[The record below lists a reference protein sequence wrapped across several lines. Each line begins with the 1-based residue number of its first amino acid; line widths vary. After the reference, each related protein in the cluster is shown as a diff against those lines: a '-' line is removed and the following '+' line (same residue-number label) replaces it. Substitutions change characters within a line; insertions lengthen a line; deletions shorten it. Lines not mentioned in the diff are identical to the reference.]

1 MTEIQLKELLPENE
15 QFFQLD
21 LLFENYSLRE
31 VRRKIKSKLNYIQR
45 KLKSSSSPSI
55 NYSFEALKVII
66 IENSSKVKFEL
77 LIHSR

>member
-66 IENSSKVKFEL
+66 IENSSKVKFEF